1 MTRFS
6 APKTSR
12 TIVVDTRAPQYH
24 RKPTD
29 RLFQDVDWTNKSWG
43 RRAVL
48 DFLLDELHRLEARFM
63 SYLPRVMDEQEDYPM
78 RATDILC
85 ALEESHSPA
94 ERYHHEVTV
103 LSFNYTMPHEE
114 DGRDLPFRT
123 DMVNIHGRLDD
134 RSAIFGIDSTD
145 SLDDPDALPFT
156 KTYRVMS
163 ADTHDVTDIAFS
175 PTSVYGRAT
184 SVIKFFGHSLSE
196 ADYSYFQAIFD
207 IVDLYDG
214 DTTLVFYYRP
224 YRDVDTDGSAARDET
239 MQRVT
244 RLLRAYGKTLD
255 NKDHGKNLLHRL
267 LIEQRLYV
275 QRI

>member
-1 MTRFS
+1 
-6 APKTSR
+6 
-12 TIVVDTRAPQYH
+12 
-24 RKPTD
+24 
-29 RLFQDVDWTNKSWG
+29 
-43 RRAVL
+43 
-48 DFLLDELHRLEARFM
+48 
-63 SYLPRVMDEQEDYPM
+63 
-78 RATDILC
+78 
-85 ALEESHSPA
+85 
-94 ERYHHEVTV
+94 
-103 LSFNYTMPHEE
+103 
-114 DGRDLPFRT
+114 
-123 DMVNIHGRLDD
+123 MVNIHGWLDD
-134 RSAIFGIDSTD
+134 GSAIFGIDGTD
-145 SLDDPDALPFT
+145 FLDDPDALPFT

-163 ADTHDVTDIAFS
+163 SDTHDVTDIACS
-175 PTSVYGRAT
+175 PTSVYGRAI

-196 ADYSYFQAIFD
+196 ADYSYLQAIFD

-224 YRDVDTDGSAARDET
+224 YRDDDTNGSMARNET